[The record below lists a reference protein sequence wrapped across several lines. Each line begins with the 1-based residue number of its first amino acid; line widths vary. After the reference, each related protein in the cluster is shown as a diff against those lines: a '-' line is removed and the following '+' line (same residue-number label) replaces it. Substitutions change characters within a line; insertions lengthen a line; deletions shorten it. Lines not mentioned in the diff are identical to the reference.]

1 MMGRELLDT
10 AGRHGTRHTRFGR
23 RIVIDQ
29 RQSSASA
36 VEKDLSGQNR
46 VCFCLFVNLLVAQT
60 SFLSKHSMWLCAR
73 IWVKNPPQP
82 KDGEG
87 SLFFSLF
94 SLCLELPQMQYL
106 RDHVLYVC
114 LLLQAP
120 LRSSPTSMCR
130 KDMLSRECHETG
142 HFLVHC
148 EEIVI
153 VRSQCVTHD
162 CQVVKIPKGQSDDN

>member
-1 MMGRELLDT
+1 MGRELLDT

-46 VCFCLFVNLLVAQT
+46 VRFCLFVNSLVAQT

-87 SLFFSLF
+87 SLFFHF
-94 SLCLELPQMQYL
+94 SHSVWSCPKCSISGTMCYMCASYCRLHCGARRRACVAKICCRANVTKLAIFWFT
-106 RDHVLYVC
+106 VKK
-114 LLLQAP
+114 P
-120 LRSSPTSMCR
+120 LSSVAMCNVW
-130 KDMLSRECHETG
+130 LSS
-142 HFLVHC
+142 C
-148 EEIVI
+148 EDIERAV
-153 VRSQCVTHD
+153 
-162 CQVVKIPKGQSDDN
+162 